1 MTYPILLD
9 GFSMKS
15 KKTKNRLTWL
25 TSVATLLLLTNG
37 ILAQEAQVEFNRDIR
52 PLLSNKCFACHG
64 PDANKRESGLRL
76 DMRDSAISTL
86 DSGLAAIVPGN
97 PDQSELWKR
106 INSDDEFTRMPPAEH
121 HEPLKNQEKQ
131 LLRTWIQE
139 GAKYQTHWAFIPPVR
154 SSMPSVEN
162 ENWSRNAIDL
172 FVLSELEQ
180 RNLYPA
186 KAAGKE
192 ALIRRLAFDLTGLPP
207 SLKEIDDF
215 LSDNSPDSYERLVE
229 KYLASPAYGE
239 NLATAWLDL
248 ARYADTNGYQY
259 DTERR
264 QWVWRDWVINAY
276 NQNKPFDEF
285 TEEQIAGDL
294 MNNATPSQ
302 ILATGFNRNHGITI
316 EGGVIGEEYRTEYV
330 MDRLITT
337 SSVWM
342 GLTVGCARCHDH
354 KYDPISQKEFYEL
367 YGFFNLVPERGQNGF
382 QPQMQIASPL
392 AETRLSSLASRIAAL
407 QHDLTTAKEDL
418 TGLEVWAEKLASDGN
433 HWQVLKAESSK
444 SSEGTTITP
453 QADHSLLVSGV
464 NPQKDIYTLS
474 FRTDKTA
481 LTALRLQCLTHPSL
495 PGGGPGR
502 HSNSNFVLTG
512 IELQATSVA
521 DPDLSH
527 LVTFSKAR
535 ADYNQ
540 PRYNVTSALDPNTST
555 GWAVDGPTRKMAAT
569 AIFEAKEPFGYEG
582 GTLITL
588 TLKHEA
594 QFGTH
599 GIGRPRISISS
610 APTET
615 LDFNG
620 IDATIVDAA
629 KIPAKQRSPL
639 QHKILVD
646 FYQANLGPAKRIENE
661 IKGLQQLQKNA
672 FPPTMVMKDQPGIRK
687 THILNRGQYNEP
699 TTEVHPG
706 TPAALPPMSPSHAK
720 NRLGLAQWLTSDEH
734 PLTSRVTVNRYW
746 QQLFGNGLVKTSE
759 DFGNQGN
766 APSHPELLDY
776 LALEFIQ
783 SGWDIKHLHRL
794 IVTSATYRQSSK
806 VGREQ
811 YLQDPENLWLSRGP
825 RMRLTAEQIRDNAL
839 SVSGLLLNTL
849 GGASVYPY
857 QPKGIWL
864 ELNNRPGYSRAYPQ
878 SSGEQLYRRSL
889 YTFWKR
895 TVPSPMMKTLDA
907 PERESCTLKRSYTNT
922 PLQSLLLLNSTQFVE
937 AARHMAGQILHQ
949 PFTTDRERIMYAFR
963 MSTGRKPHEDEIK
976 ILKNALHE
984 HFVIFENNTEAVENL
999 LSVGDSIVDHSLSP
1013 VQLAGW
1019 TALCR
1024 ILLNLDETITKG

>member
-1 MTYPILLD
+1 
-9 GFSMKS
+9 MKS
-15 KKTKNRLTWL
+15 KENKTSIVSIASVLALLALTGGTWAKDH
-25 TSVATLLLLTNG
+25 SVG
-37 ILAQEAQVEFNRDIR
+37 FNRDIR

-76 DMRDSAISTL
+76 DTRDSAISTL
-86 DSGLAAIVPGN
+86 ESGSTAIVPGK

-106 INSDDEFTRMPPAEH
+106 INSDDEFIRMPPAEH
-121 HEPLKNQEKQ
+121 NEPLTNQEKQ
-131 LLRTWIQE
+131 LLRTWIQQ

-154 SSMPSVEN
+154 SSMPNVVN

-192 ALIRRLAFDLTGLPP
+192 SLIRRLAFDLTGLPP
-207 SLKEIDDF
+207 TLKEIDDF
-215 LSDNSPDSYERLVE
+215 LADNSPDSYERIVE

-239 NLATAWLDL
+239 NLATVWLDL

-259 DTERR
+259 DTER
-264 QWVWRDWVINAY
+264 QHWVWRDWVIDAY

-285 TEEQIAGDL
+285 TTEQIAGDL
-294 MNNATPSQ
+294 IDKATPSQ

-337 SSVWM
+337 SSVWL

-382 QPQMQIASPL
+382 QPQMQITSPL
-392 AETRLSSLASRIAAL
+392 AESRHSSLASRMAAL
-407 QHDLTTAKEDL
+407 QRNLKAAKEDL
-418 TGLEVWAEKLASDGN
+418 SGLEAWAKTLAAQGN
-433 HWQVLKAESSK
+433 DWRVLKAESTK
-444 SSEGTTITP
+444 SSGGTTITP

-464 NPQKDIYTLS
+464 NPQKDIYTLT
-474 FRTDKTA
+474 FKTDQTG

-502 HSNSNFVLTG
+502 HTNSNFVLTG
-512 IELQATSVA
+512 IELHATSVA
-521 DPDLSH
+521 DPNRSH
-527 LVTFSKAR
+527 AITFRKAR

-540 PRYNVTSALDPNTST
+540 ARYNVTAALDPNTST
-555 GWAVDGPTRKMAAT
+555 GWAVDGPTRKQPAT
-569 AIFEAKEPFGYEG
+569 AIFEAKEPFGYKG

-599 GIGRPRISISS
+599 GIGRPRISIST

-615 LDFNG
+615 LDFTG
-620 IDATIVDAA
+620 IDAAIVDAA
-629 KIPAKQRSPL
+629 RLPANQRAPQ
-639 QHKILVD
+639 QHKLLAD
-646 FYQANLGPAKRIENE
+646 FYQANLGPAKRIEDE
-661 IKGLQQLQKNA
+661 IKRLRKLQTNA

-699 TTEVHPG
+699 TTEVNPG
-706 TPAALPPMSPSHAK
+706 TPSALPPMSPDQAK
-720 NRLGLAQWLTSDEH
+720 NRLGLAHWLTSDEH

-746 QQLFGNGLVKTSE
+746 QLFFGNGLVKTSE
-759 DFGNQGN
+759 DFGNQGT
-766 APSHPELLDY
+766 APSHPELLDH
-776 LALEFIQ
+776 LALEFIE

-811 YLQDPENLWLSRGP
+811 YLQDPENIWMSRGP

-839 SVSGLLLNTL
+839 SVSGLLLNPL

-878 SSGEQLYRRSL
+878 GSGEQLYRRSL

-907 PERESCTLKRSYTNT
+907 PEREFCTLKRSYTNT
-922 PLQSLLLLNSTQFVE
+922 PLQSLLLLNGTQFVE

-949 PFTTDRERIMYAFR
+949 PFTTDRERIMHAFR
-963 MSTGRKPHEDEIK
+963 MSTGRMPNEEELG
-976 ILKNALHE
+976 ILANALQE
-984 HFVIFENNTEAVENL
+984 HFAMFGENADAVESL
-999 LSVGDSIVDHSLSP
+999 LSVGDSVVDHSLNA
-1013 VQLAGW
+1013 VQLASW
-1019 TALCR
+1019 TAFCR

>member
-1 MTYPILLD
+1 MTYPIPLD
-9 GFSMKS
+9 GFSMKN

-37 ILAQEAQVEFNRDIR
+37 ILAEEAQVGFNRDIR

-367 YGFFNLVPERGQNGF
+367 YGFFNLVP
-382 QPQMQIASPL
+382 
-392 AETRLSSLASRIAAL
+392 
-407 QHDLTTAKEDL
+407 
-418 TGLEVWAEKLASDGN
+418 
-433 HWQVLKAESSK
+433 
-444 SSEGTTITP
+444 
-453 QADHSLLVSGV
+453 
-464 NPQKDIYTLS
+464 
-474 FRTDKTA
+474 
-481 LTALRLQCLTHPSL
+481 
-495 PGGGPGR
+495 
-502 HSNSNFVLTG
+502 
-512 IELQATSVA
+512 
-521 DPDLSH
+521 
-527 LVTFSKAR
+527 
-535 ADYNQ
+535 
-540 PRYNVTSALDPNTST
+540 
-555 GWAVDGPTRKMAAT
+555 
-569 AIFEAKEPFGYEG
+569 
-582 GTLITL
+582 
-588 TLKHEA
+588 
-594 QFGTH
+594 
-599 GIGRPRISISS
+599 
-610 APTET
+610 
-615 LDFNG
+615 
-620 IDATIVDAA
+620 
-629 KIPAKQRSPL
+629 
-639 QHKILVD
+639 
-646 FYQANLGPAKRIENE
+646 
-661 IKGLQQLQKNA
+661 
-672 FPPTMVMKDQPGIRK
+672 
-687 THILNRGQYNEP
+687 
-699 TTEVHPG
+699 
-706 TPAALPPMSPSHAK
+706 
-720 NRLGLAQWLTSDEH
+720 
-734 PLTSRVTVNRYW
+734 
-746 QQLFGNGLVKTSE
+746 
-759 DFGNQGN
+759 
-766 APSHPELLDY
+766 
-776 LALEFIQ
+776 
-783 SGWDIKHLHRL
+783 
-794 IVTSATYRQSSK
+794 
-806 VGREQ
+806 
-811 YLQDPENLWLSRGP
+811 
-825 RMRLTAEQIRDNAL
+825 
-839 SVSGLLLNTL
+839 
-849 GGASVYPY
+849 
-857 QPKGIWL
+857 
-864 ELNNRPGYSRAYPQ
+864 
-878 SSGEQLYRRSL
+878 
-889 YTFWKR
+889 
-895 TVPSPMMKTLDA
+895 
-907 PERESCTLKRSYTNT
+907 
-922 PLQSLLLLNSTQFVE
+922 
-937 AARHMAGQILHQ
+937 
-949 PFTTDRERIMYAFR
+949 
-963 MSTGRKPHEDEIK
+963 
-976 ILKNALHE
+976 
-984 HFVIFENNTEAVENL
+984 
-999 LSVGDSIVDHSLSP
+999 
-1013 VQLAGW
+1013 
-1019 TALCR
+1019 
-1024 ILLNLDETITKG
+1024 